1 MLAVA
6 TPLLWSCSDNLDI
19 DPNSPGAMT
28 LQLISSKIDD
38 VSRAEGDVES
48 LIGKTYFYFYTSDSE
63 DVEPVYQTSKELNVY
78 AKSNVTFQLTDSEKN
93 NIFPGENTKCWVYV
107 VSNLPAY
114 IETNLSE
121 KSTISEIKK
130 QVINSGAE
138 FSGYSEIKSFVMDG
152 TAEVTLDRETTTMSG
167 SITLA
172 RAAAK
177 ILLSLRAPDQQ
188 HTSGTVYYEPILT
201 ETKINGET
209 YIPEV
214 YLYNTAYTGLV
225 NGEDPNKYVFSEPLK
240 SEYRKNFSFYGTTY
254 YTHDAFYA
262 YPDHWTDDI
271 DEKDVHLTLVVPWR
285 RTETITGSDGS
296 TSTSVRIINFYYQVP
311 LYEKSN
317 VKTSEVKRNYFYN
330 IQLKLGVIEGTMS
343 GTVVTPDPSTISYEI
358 ADWTNDGA
366 RLNATLDRSHYLVV
380 QDNSFEVF
388 NENSVSF
395 EYQSCSSVKAYV
407 SEVKYYSTKYGQDI
421 YLYKANYDS
430 TTNSYEEVSEAEYK
444 NLSSKYSAIK
454 DDSTNS
460 DVFTYIY
467 DGVENGK
474 FLSLT
479 EVSSDDSEAV
489 NGKITLTS
497 DLSKIAEHFYRPI
510 TYTVVVVN
518 DKDHAASR
526 QAVTITQYPSKYIE
540 FGTGDNVFVN
550 GYYARATTGTMK
562 NGSYGYQSYPFLYT
576 GYTPSGDYYYNTSTS
591 YATSKVQDFGYISD
605 TDNQISELSAV
616 MTSYEY
622 LQGKKQTD
630 LISEYTVDVHVTA
643 FSSTDQY
650 FSVNTSTDGTT
661 FNSKK
666 YQYRLGDPRMNG
678 SFTPYDHSSSSTTST
693 SQYTRG
699 YDETFLYDYYVKGV
713 ERKVTSGQGKNT
725 QTTTNYDRYLK
736 SWGSA
741 AKEIK
746 IGGTTAKYDNI
757 IAPLYKIQSP
767 YGALINTVYFDVA
780 QKRCATYQEA
790 GYPAGRW
797 RLPTLA
803 EVAFIVYL
811 QSKGAIDAM
820 FVNSSTGYW
829 TSSGGKIYLNTSDN
843 YYYISDYI
851 NNGISTETK
860 TTQTGQGHNQQT
872 TTTTVTTYP
881 KAWVRCVYDL
891 WYWGTDPVTPVDEY
905 HPLPTANSTTNN
917 VKRRR

>member
-1 MLAVA
+1 
-6 TPLLWSCSDNLDI
+6 
-19 DPNSPGAMT
+19 
-28 LQLISSKIDD
+28 
-38 VSRAEGDVES
+38 
-48 LIGKTYFYFYTSDSE
+48 
-63 DVEPVYQTSKELNVY
+63 
-78 AKSNVTFQLTDSEKN
+78 
-93 NIFPGENTKCWVYV
+93 
-107 VSNLPAY
+107 
-114 IETNLSE
+114 
-121 KSTISEIKK
+121 
-130 QVINSGAE
+130 
-138 FSGYSEIKSFVMDG
+138 
-152 TAEVTLDRETTTMSG
+152 
-167 SITLA
+167 
-172 RAAAK
+172 
-177 ILLSLRAPDQQ
+177 
-188 HTSGTVYYEPILT
+188 
-201 ETKINGET
+201 
-209 YIPEV
+209 
-214 YLYNTAYTGLV
+214 
-225 NGEDPNKYVFSEPLK
+225 
-240 SEYRKNFSFYGTTY
+240 
-254 YTHDAFYA
+254 
-262 YPDHWTDDI
+262 
-271 DEKDVHLTLVVPWR
+271 
-285 RTETITGSDGS
+285 
-296 TSTSVRIINFYYQVP
+296 
-311 LYEKSN
+311 
-317 VKTSEVKRNYFYN
+317 
-330 IQLKLGVIEGTMS
+330 
-343 GTVVTPDPSTISYEI
+343 
-358 ADWTNDGA
+358 
-366 RLNATLDRSHYLVV
+366 VV

-444 NLSSKYSAIK
+444 GLSSKYSAIK